1 MEYDFIV
8 KLQLPISEVDV
19 DQVVERLGE
28 AGSSDALVGVG
39 QPGRIALNFT
49 REAPSAQAAITSAL
63 AEVKKAIPDAKLVEV
78 SPDLVGLT
86 DVAELVGVTRQNMR
100 KLMLSHAVDF
110 PTPVHDGSAA
120 LWHLVQVL
128 QWLKERGTYDIEQAV
143 FDIAHAAMQINLAKQ
158 IGQLAPRARK
168 EVRGLLA

>member
-8 KLQLPISEVDV
+8 RFQLASGDV
-19 DQVVERLGE
+19 DADQLVERLGE
-28 AGSSDALVGVG
+28 AGCSDALGGVA
-39 QPGRIALNFT
+39 QPGRIALDFT
-49 REAPSAQAAITSAL
+49 REGASAQAAITSAL
-63 AEVKKAIPDAKLVEV
+63 ADVRKAIPDAKLIEV

-100 KLMLSHAVDF
+100 KLMLSHAADF

>member
-8 KLQLPISEVDV
+8 KLQLPTSEVDV

-78 SPDLVGLT
+78 SPDLVGL
-86 DVAELVGVTRQNMR
+86 TRQNMR